1 MVSVLGNNSSRVSQ
15 TSGVGDSRFLLLKES
30 VVKMGIAPRT
40 EIENWFTVET
50 LGVSG

>member
-1 MVSVLGNNSSRVSQ
+1 MGHVAEWGAPFSHGAAQ
-15 TSGVGDSRFLLLKES
+15 ES
-30 VVKMGIAPRT
+30 VVKMGIASRA

>member
-1 MVSVLGNNSSRVSQ
+1 M
-15 TSGVGDSRFLLLKES
+15 LLKES
-30 VVKMGIAPRT
+30 VVKMGIASRM